1 MPPTVEE
8 LQAEIEKLRKQI
20 EETSK
25 RADEELEEHHE
36 DRMVPYSRLSD
47 TRRQL
52 KIQQEAFEALRTN
65 VDATLAGLK
74 NDHAKALKKAE
85 ETYEAQVATARADA
99 GHDLALSDLGVKDP
113 TMRRLLREHHASLD
127 EATRKAAPGPADWL
141 KARRAEV
148 EAAKGD
154 PKKAPAPIPW
164 LDAYEGAI
172 SGAPEQR
179 RERAPRIN
187 EGAGPKK
194 ADGYSAEDLDA
205 LDGASLL
212 AAAGW
217 TKSKPGA

>member
-1 MPPTVEE
+1 MPPTIEE
-8 LQAEIEKLRKQI
+8 LQAEIAKLKAQM
-20 EETSK
+20 EGTGK
-25 RADEELEEHHE
+25 KADEDLEEFRGE
-36 DRMVPYSRLSD
+36 RMIPYSRLAD

-52 KIQQEAFEALRTN
+52 GVQKEAMEALRPN

-113 TMRRLLREHHASLD
+113 TIRRLLREHHASLD
-127 EATRKAAPGPADWL
+127 EATRKASPGPADWL

-172 SGAPEQR
+172 SGAQEQR

-217 TKSKPGA
+217 TKSKSST